1 MFFSYQRNKK
11 LSNEAAA
18 AAAAGSVERSEE
30 SVPADD
36 IAMQSK
42 PFQRSV

>member
-1 MFFSYQRNKK
+1 MFFAYQRNKK
-11 LSNEAAA
+11 LSSEAAA
-18 AAAAGSVERSEE
+18 ATGSAEKSEE
-30 SVPADD
+30 LVPADD